1 MTVDLRSVCKMLAQN
16 DNVVIFTHKKPDGD
30 TLGSAFG
37 LMWMLQD
44 MGKRARVVS
53 ADGVPGKYDILCKG
67 YDHGANP
74 DWKPS
79 FAVAVDAASL
89 ELLGSGPEEAYPSG
103 MLDLCIDH
111 HKSNTMYA
119 KNTYLDV
126 SAPAVCQIIH
136 DLAPELG
143 VKITKRIADAL
154 YLGLATDTGCFR
166 YASTTAKSHAAA
178 AALIEA
184 GADHALINKLM
195 FDTRSRGLLMVE
207 RLLGESVT
215 FYYGDRCA
223 IAVLPAD
230 VTTKYGVSDEDLDGV
245 ASFTA
250 RIEGVLA
257 GVTVRAKPDDTFR
270 VSVRSMSPVDSSVIC
285 QRFGGGGHI
294 NAAGCTMSGD
304 LYAVVG
310 DILAAVE
317 SEFTRNGIL

>member
-1 MTVDLRSVCKMLAQN
+1 MAVDLRTVGEMLSKS

-37 LMWMLQD
+37 LMWILQG

-53 ADGVPGKYDILCKG
+53 ADGFPGKYDLLCKG
-67 YDHGANP
+67 YVP
-74 DWKPS
+74 ETDWQPQ

-89 ELLGSGPEEAYPSG
+89 ELLGEADIA
-103 MLDLCIDH
+103 LTEAIDLCIDH

-119 KNTYLDV
+119 KNTLLDV
-126 SAPAVCQIIH
+126 GAPAVCQIIYE
-136 DLAPELG
+136 LAQELN
-143 VKITKRIADAL
+143 VEITRRIADAL

-166 YASTTAKSHAAA
+166 YASTTAKSHAVA

-184 GADHALINKLM
+184 GADHVIINKQM

-207 RLLGESVT
+207 RLLSESVT

-270 VSVRSMSPVDSSVIC
+270 VSVRSISPVDASVVC

-294 NAAGCTMSGD
+294 NAAGCTMRGD

-317 SEFTRNGIL
+317 SEFNRHGIL